1 MFMGLLMTGEGPSIK
16 LRQLTTYMLI
26 FVAAPVITFAFGR
39 WLDGVLSLPE
49 FPPFPFNLVLGFM
62 VFFAGLSI
70 GIKSTRLL
78 YREGFG
84 LPWGEARTEVQS
96 KKLVKTGPYAYTRNP
111 MVLGYSL
118 LPLGMGLMFRSPGMA
133 FPTTAAVLLI
143 NVVLVKTKEEP
154 NLEMRFGE
162 EYLEYKR
169 RTPFLIP
176 DAGALVKAVVGLVSR
191 RAEENDE
198 SAPKKE
204 QAD

>member
-1 MFMGLLMTGEGPSIK
+1 MFIRLLKSGEGPRIRPK
-16 LRQLTTYMLI
+16 QLATYMLI
-26 FVAAPVITFAFGR
+26 FVAAPVITFTFGR

-49 FPPFPFNLVLGFM
+49 FPPFPFNLLLGFT

-84 LPWGEARTEVQS
+84 LPWGEARREVQS
-96 KKLVKTGPYAYTRNP
+96 ERLVTTGPYAYTRNP

-143 NVVLVKTKEEP
+143 NIVLVKTREEP
-154 NLEMRFGE
+154 NLERRFGE
-162 EYLEYKR
+162 EFLDYKR

-176 DAGALVKAVVGLVSR
+176 DAGALMKAIVWSVSGR
-191 RAEENDE
+191 VEENSEPPAKEGRAE
-198 SAPKKE
+198 
-204 QAD
+204 

>member
-1 MFMGLLMTGEGPSIK
+1 MFMRLLKSGEGPRIRP
-16 LRQLTTYMLI
+16 RQLATYMLI
-26 FVAAPVITFAFGR
+26 FVAAPAITFAFGR
-39 WLDGVLSLPE
+39 WLDGVFSLPE
-49 FPPFPFNLVLGFM
+49 FPPFPFNLVLGFT

-96 KKLVKTGPYAYTRNP
+96 MKLVTTGPYAYTRNP
-111 MVLGYSL
+111 IVLGYSL
-118 LPLGMGLMFRSPGMA
+118 LPLGMGLMFKSPGMA

-143 NVVLVKTKEEP
+143 NVVLVKTREEP
-154 NLEMRFGE
+154 NLERRFGE

-169 RTPFLIP
+169 GTPFLIP
-176 DAGALVKAVVGLVSR
+176 DAGALVKAVVGPVSGR
-191 RAEENDE
+191 TEENDE
-198 SAPKKE
+198 SPAKKG